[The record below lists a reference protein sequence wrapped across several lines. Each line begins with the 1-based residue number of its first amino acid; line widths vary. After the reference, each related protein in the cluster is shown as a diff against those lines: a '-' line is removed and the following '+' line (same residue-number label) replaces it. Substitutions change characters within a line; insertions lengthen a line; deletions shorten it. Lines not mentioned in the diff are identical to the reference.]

1 MGEITPKN
9 EDNEGCQFPWH
20 IVNHPSKVTNQ
31 EPHLWRIPRA
41 AFVASLRRGLPPSR
55 RPKLSGRLSEM
66 ALVAV
71 GLTHELRT
79 FGRTI
84 KLYGYP
90 SGIPIYIYVCVCIAD
105 WRANR
110 PGPTQAA
117 ASQNKHIH
125 VHLMCFFCSKLV
137 LTRLTNFHAMDSRV
151 TVSPCFFHPTCDH
164 PWVPKTC
171 GLGLQPSIKRGLEK

>member
-1 MGEITPKN
+1 MACSYYLPDILPLDPKTMKNEGFNPQNMGEITPKN

-20 IVNHPSKVTNQ
+20 IVNHPSKVTKQ

-79 FGRTI
+79 FARTI
-84 KLYGYP
+84 KLYGDP
-90 SGIPIYIYVCVCIAD
+90 SGIPIYIYMCVLLTEGRTARD
-105 WRANR
+105 LPKQLRA
-110 PGPTQAA
+110 
-117 ASQNKHIH
+117 K
-125 VHLMCFFCSKLV
+125 
-137 LTRLTNFHAMDSRV
+137 TNIYMY
-151 TVSPCFFHPTCDH
+151 
-164 PWVPKTC
+164 
-171 GLGLQPSIKRGLEK
+171 I